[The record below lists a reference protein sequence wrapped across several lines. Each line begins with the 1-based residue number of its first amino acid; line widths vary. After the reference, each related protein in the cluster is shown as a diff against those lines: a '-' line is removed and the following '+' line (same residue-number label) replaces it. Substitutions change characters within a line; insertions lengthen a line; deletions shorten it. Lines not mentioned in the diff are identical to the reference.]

1 MIMNALEFENINLKL
16 GTHQILDNVS
26 FSVGKG
32 MIYGLIGH
40 NGAGKTSLLR
50 ILLGLTKSYTGKIRI
65 LSDDN
70 LNKQRLQ
77 IGAVMDSLGI
87 DTSLSAA
94 KYLRRV
100 GAMLGQDSA
109 SEDAKCL
116 ERVGLTDTG
125 KLPVSK
131 FSLGMKRRLM
141 IAGALI
147 GDPQILILDEPFN
160 GIDPE
165 GMAAIRLVLQ
175 QLSAEGVT
183 VLVTSHNIP
192 ELIKLS
198 TAFGVMNKGRFIES
212 ITADDLSVKI
222 NYKTVFKTDNPQL
235 LMNRLKANLVSMDCQ
250 ANSPGEIS
258 VFGELDD
265 EQRRELSEKISDVR
279 ILDIHKNR
287 MSEEEILLWR
297 MNGYVD

>member
-1 MIMNALEFENINLKL
+1 MNALEFENICLKI
-16 GTHQILDNVS
+16 GSRQILDNIS
-26 FSVGKG
+26 FSVKKG

-50 ILLGLTKSYTGKIRI
+50 ILLGLTVGFNGKIRI
-65 LSDDN
+65 LSDDD
-70 LNKQRLQ
+70 LNKQRIH
-77 IGAVMDSLGI
+77 IGAVMDSLSI
-87 DTSLSAA
+87 DMSLSAE
-94 KYLRRV
+94 KYIHRV
-100 GAMLGQDSA
+100 NALLGIDSP
-109 SEDAKCL
+109 SEEKKHL
-116 ERVGLTDTG
+116 ERVGLTNTG
-125 KLPVSK
+125 KMPVSK

-147 GDPQILILDEPFN
+147 GSPDILVLDEPFN

-198 TAFGVMNKGRFIES
+198 TAFGVMHKGSFVDS
-212 ITADDLSVKI
+212 ITSDELAAKYVC
-222 NYKTVFKTDNPQL
+222 KTVFKTNNPQL
-235 LMNRLKANLVSMDCQ
+235 LMNQLTERLGAMDCF

-265 EQRRELSEKISDVR
+265 EQCSRLSADITEAKILNIS
-279 ILDIHKNR
+279 KSR
-287 MSEEEILLWR
+287 MSEEEFLLWR
-297 MNGYVD
+297 MNGYTG